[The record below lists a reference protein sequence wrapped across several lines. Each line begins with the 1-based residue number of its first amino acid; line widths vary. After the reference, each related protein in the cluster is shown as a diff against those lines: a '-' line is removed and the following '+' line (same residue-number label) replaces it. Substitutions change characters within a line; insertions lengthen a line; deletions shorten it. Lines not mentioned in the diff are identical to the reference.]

1 MKQIE
6 RWGLAR
12 LHIQEC
18 FGFLKGIKAA
28 TDSLP
33 TTSGGGE
40 DLPEVQGL
48 SARSSEGASQ
58 QLDEAVEDFNEK
70 FTRRLPWLP
79 TWMNSAT
86 SSGAC

>member
-40 DLPEVQGL
+40 DLPEDRK
-48 SARSSEGASQ
+48 S
-58 QLDEAVEDFNEK
+58 
-70 FTRRLPWLP
+70 
-79 TWMNSAT
+79 
-86 SSGAC
+86 